1 MPDDS
6 ILMPWFLHDELAT
19 DIIGPTNASHLPLRV
34 GGGDAYSQN
43 LNRRLLTEAL
53 WNTLREA
60 DVPSGRALAGAGEL
74 EQGQL
79 VWFNETFWFKDVGKS
94 FHERI
99 SDGAQLHLKLSTGDS
114 EVLIRGRFNAAR
126 VTSDS
131 SLANLSRQYHAF
143 VAAFVRNVTPDE
155 VTIRPVVIADRG
167 KNVAGGMTQLRDDLR
182 VWPQSVDAFKDVD
195 FGARLAKKDL
205 DVLRDVSEETVK
217 LALLDI
223 LGEPEAQKDWGGEQ
237 CDIWTDRITIDGG
250 RHQAAFAL
258 KGPAK
263 FHPMTVAD
271 LGKNGDQI
279 ARLAH
284 TAADLLVVQHCHTI
298 KAEVVDMLRTYAMK
312 PGNVRRYMVI
322 NGYDTL
328 RILKHFAKVA

>member
-1 MPDDS
+1 MLDDS

-19 DIIGPTNASHLPLRV
+19 DIIGPTNAAHLPLRS
-34 GGGDAYSQN
+34 GEGAYSQN

-53 WNTLREA
+53 WDTIRGA
-60 DVPSGRALAGAGEL
+60 DIASGRALAVSGEL
-74 EQGQL
+74 ERGQL
-79 VWFNETFWFKDVGKS
+79 VWFNETFWFKDVAKAYQ
-94 FHERI
+94 ERI
-99 SDGAQLHLKLSTGDS
+99 ADDAQLHVKLRANDDQI
-114 EVLIRGRFNAAR
+114 LIKGRFNAAR
-126 VTSDS
+126 VTSAS
-131 SLANLSRQYHAF
+131 SLSNLSGQYHAF
-143 VAAFVRNVTPDE
+143 VAAFVRDVTPDE

-167 KNVAGGMTQLRDDLR
+167 NNLAAGMSQLRDDLR
-182 VWPQSVDAFKDVD
+182 VWPRSVDAFRDVD
-195 FGARLAKKDL
+195 FSARLTKKDL
-205 DVLRDVSEETVK
+205 ETLRDVPEETVK

-223 LGEPEAQKDWGGEQ
+223 LGEPEVQKDWGGEQ

-279 ARLAH
+279 ARLAQ
-284 TAADLLVVQHCHTI
+284 TAGDLLVVQHCHTI
-298 KAEVVDMLRTYAMK
+298 KAEVVEMLRTYAMK
-312 PGNVRRYMVI
+312 PGHVRRYMVL

-328 RILKHFAKVA
+328 QILRHFSKV

>member
-1 MPDDS
+1 MLDDS

-19 DIIGPTNASHLPLRV
+19 DIIGPTNAAHLPLRSGEDV
-34 GGGDAYSQN
+34 YSQN

-53 WNTLREA
+53 WDTIRGA
-60 DVPSGRALAGAGEL
+60 DIPSGRALAVSGEL
-74 EQGQL
+74 ERGQL
-79 VWFNETFWFKDVGKS
+79 VWFNETFWFKDVAKA
-94 FHERI
+94 HQERI
-99 SDGAQLHLKLSTGDS
+99 ADGAQLHVKLTADDDQI
-114 EVLIRGRFNAAR
+114 LTKGRFNAAR
-126 VTSDS
+126 VTSVS
-131 SLANLSRQYHAF
+131 SLSNLSRQYHAF
-143 VAAFVRNVTPDE
+143 VAAFVHHARPDA
-155 VTIRPVVIADRG
+155 VLIRPVVIADRG
-167 KNVAGGMTQLRDDLR
+167 KNVSCGMSQLRDDLR
-182 VWPQSVDAFKDVD
+182 VWPGSVDAFKDVD
-195 FGARLAKKDL
+195 FSAKLTKKDL
-205 DVLRDVSEETVK
+205 GSLRDVPEEAVK

-223 LGEPEAQKDWGGEQ
+223 LGEPEVQMDWGGEQ

-263 FHPMTVAD
+263 FHPMTVSD

-298 KAEVVDMLRTYAMK
+298 KAEVVEMLCTYAMK
-312 PGNVRRYMVI
+312 PGHVPRYMVL

-328 RILKHFAKVA
+328 RILRHFGKV

>member
-1 MPDDS
+1 MSDDS
-6 ILMPWFLHDELAT
+6 ILMPWFLHDGLAT
-19 DIIGPTNASHLPLRV
+19 DIIGPTNAAHLPLRS
-34 GGGDAYSQN
+34 GGDAYSQN

-53 WNTLREA
+53 WDTLREA
-60 DVPSGRALAGAGEL
+60 DIPSGRSLAVAGEL
-74 EQGQL
+74 ERGQL
-79 VWFNETFWFKDVGKS
+79 VWFNETFWFKDVGKA

-99 SDGAQLHLKLSTGDS
+99 SDGAQLHLKLTTGDC
-114 EVLIRGRFNAAR
+114 EVSIRGRFNAAR

-143 VAAFVRNVTPDE
+143 VAAFVRDVTPDE

-167 KNVAGGMTQLRDDLR
+167 NNVAGGMTQLRDDLR

-205 DVLRDVSEETVK
+205 DVLRDVPEETVK
-217 LALLDI
+217 VALLDI
-223 LGEPEAQKDWGGEQ
+223 LGEPEVQKDWGGEQ
-237 CDIWTDRITIDGG
+237 CDIWTDRIIIDGG

-279 ARLAH
+279 ARLAQ

-298 KAEVVDMLRTYAMK
+298 KPEVVEMLRTYAMK
-312 PGNVRRYMVI
+312 PGHVRRYMVL

-328 RILKHFAKVA
+328 QILKHFGKV